1 MAESQQKR
9 GGHYSQQLKNL
20 QRRVN
25 SPKTDLLETEKQY
38 IVRMELSVKSFSW
51 ELREEQFLFV
61 SFDKEQDKFGEV
73 KEIYREAKYGKTM
86 RRVKLP
92 GKVLAPLANESFE
105 NGVWIAYF
113 NKQPELYNKV
123 FDNSVNVSESW
134 ADS

>member
-20 QRRVN
+20 QRRIN

-61 SFDKEQDKFGEV
+61 SFDKEQDNFGEV
-73 KEIYREAKYGKTM
+73 KELYREAKYGKTM

-92 GKVLAPLANESFE
+92 GKVLASLASESYE

-113 NKQPELYNKV
+113 NKQ
-123 FDNSVNVSESW
+123 NSDPVILPNPSESW